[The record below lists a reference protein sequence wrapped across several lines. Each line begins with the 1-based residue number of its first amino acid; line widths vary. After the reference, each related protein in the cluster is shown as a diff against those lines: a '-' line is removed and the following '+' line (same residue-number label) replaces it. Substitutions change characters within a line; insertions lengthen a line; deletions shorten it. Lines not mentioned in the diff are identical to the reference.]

1 MRLSRKKSPL
11 FSLKSGCSPLFIMC
25 ALRTM
30 RLSAFWRK
38 ISVRRTVGTTP
49 LRMISEKTLPGPTDG
64 SWSASPTRSMRQS
77 DFSALSMAC
86 MSVMSTIEHSS
97 MISASQASLSSSSLP
112 KTTVSPSSDI
122 FAPSMR
128 WMVDASMPHSSL
140 MRFAARPVGAAR
152 YVSSSSSSYMAST
165 ALSMVVFP
173 VPGPPVMTSMRFF
186 AARAIAS
193 RCMGAYLMPF
203 AVSRRSISASM
214 FTLPPFFARHMA
226 LILSAV

>member
-1 MRLSRKKSPL
+1 
-11 FSLKSGCSPLFIMC
+11 
-25 ALRTM
+25 
-30 RLSAFWRK
+30 
-38 ISVRRTVGTTP
+38 
-49 LRMISEKTLPGPTDG
+49 
-64 SWSASPTRSMRQS
+64 
-77 DFSALSMAC
+77 
-86 MSVMSTIEHSS
+86 
-97 MISASQASLSSSSLP
+97 
-112 KTTVSPSSDI
+112 
-122 FAPSMR
+122 
-128 WMVDASMPHSSL
+128 MPHSSL

-173 VPGPPVMTSMRFF
+173 VPGPPVMTSMRFL

-214 FTLPPFFARHMA
+214 FTLPPSFARHMA